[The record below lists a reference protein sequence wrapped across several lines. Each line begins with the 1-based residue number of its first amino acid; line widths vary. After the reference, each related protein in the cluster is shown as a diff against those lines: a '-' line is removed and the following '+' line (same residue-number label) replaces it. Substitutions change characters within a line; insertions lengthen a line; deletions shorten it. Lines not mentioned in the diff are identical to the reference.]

1 MRNTIMSRTPAEEDT
16 RQHWKDGIRV
26 MLPLFPGVIP
36 FGMIAGVVAS
46 DTGLDMLAG
55 IGQSIIVYAGMSQI
69 AATQLIGEAAPFFVI
84 VMTGLIINLRLAMY
98 SAALAEHVSAL
109 PLAKRWL
116 VAYLMT
122 DQSYA
127 LSALRYAARPEMT
140 LAEKY
145 AFYTGGAVLMWSVWL
160 AATAAGYLLGN
171 RIPPSWSLDFIVPL
185 SFLALI
191 VPAIRDRANAT
202 AALVGGSIAVLGWN
216 LPFNLGLFLAALA
229 GVLAGYTVET
239 RALRKEEQK

>member
-1 MRNTIMSRTPAEEDT
+1 MMSRRPAEEDT

-36 FGMIAGVVAS
+36 FGVIAGVVAS
-46 DTGLDMLAG
+46 DAGLDMLAG
-55 IGQSIIVYAGMSQI
+55 IGQSIIVYAGTSQI
-69 AATQLIGEAAPFFVI
+69 AATQLIGEAAPFLVI

-109 PLAKRWL
+109 PRGRRWL

-127 LSALRYAARPEMT
+127 LSAMRYAAQPDMT
-140 LAEKY
+140 LAQKY
-145 AFYTGGAVLMWSVWL
+145 AFYMGGALVMWSIWL
-160 AATAAGYLLGN
+160 AATATGYLRGN
-171 RIPPSWSLDFIVPL
+171 RIPPGWSLDFIVPL
-185 SFLALI
+185 SFIALI

-202 AALVGGSIAVLGWN
+202 AALVGGGVAVLGWN

-229 GVLAGYTVET
+229 GVVAGYVVET
-239 RALRKEEQK
+239 FAPRKEEQK